1 MQYVVRNIGKS
12 FTDKGMRDLEKTLS
26 ESYASGYKFHS
37 VFEVSQPGC
46 LGMGQ
51 PSVTYFAIFERMK

>member
-12 FTDKGMRDLEKTLS
+12 FSDKGMRDLEGILS
-26 ESYASGYKFHS
+26 SQHDAGYRFHS

-46 LGMGQ
+46 LGLGQ
-51 PSVTYFAIFERMK
+51 PSVTYFAIFERIS